1 MTPVAVV
8 TGGASGIGLA
18 TARLLLA
25 AGWSI
30 GVIDAN
36 GDALAEAEAA
46 LGGDAMFLACDITDE
61 DETAEA
67 FDAVI
72 ERFGLIT
79 GLVNS
84 AGVALGKPAEE
95 TTADEFRRILDINLV
110 GSFICARAAM
120 ERMGPR
126 LAIVNVS
133 SASGLRAN
141 AGRVAYGAAKAGV
154 IMMTEVMAMEHAA
167 QRIRINCVAPGPI
180 ETPLVSRL
188 HGAEE
193 RQTWLERTPMNRYG
207 APEEVARAIA
217 FLLSDDASYITGHT
231 LAVDG
236 GFTIAGIIP
245 E

>member
-1 MTPVAVV
+1 MTPVAII

-25 AGWSI
+25 AGWSVGI
-30 GVIDAN
+30 VDN
-36 GDALAEAEAA
+36 DGDALAEAEAGLA
-46 LGGDAMFLACDITDE
+46 GDVMFLKSDVTDE
-61 DETAEA
+61 EDIAET

-72 ERFGLIT
+72 ERFGLAT

-84 AGVALGKPAEE
+84 AGVALGRPAEE
-95 TTADEFRRILDINLV
+95 TTAEEFRRILDINLV
-110 GSFICARAAM
+110 GSFICSQAAM
-120 ERMGPR
+120 GRMGKS
-126 LAIVNVS
+126 LAIVNIS

-141 AGRVAYGAAKAGV
+141 AGRTAYGAAKAGV
-154 IMMTEVMAMEHAA
+154 RMMTEVMALEHAA

-207 APEEVARAIA
+207 TPDEVARAIA
-217 FLLSDDASYITGHT
+217 FLLSDDAGYITGHT
-231 LAVDG
+231 LSVDG
-236 GFTIAGIIP
+236 GFAIAGIIP

>member
-1 MTPVAVV
+1 MTPVAII

-18 TARLLLA
+18 TAKLLA
-25 AGWSI
+25 AAGWAV

-36 GDALAEAEAA
+36 GAALADAEAA
-46 LGGDAMFLACDITDE
+46 LTGEIMMLACDVTDE
-61 DETAEA
+61 EEVAEA

-72 ERFGLIT
+72 ERFGLVT
-79 GLVNS
+79 GLVNC
-84 AGVALGKPAEE
+84 AGFSLGKPAEE

-120 ERMGPR
+120 ERMGAR
-126 LAIVNVS
+126 LAIVNMS
-133 SASGLRAN
+133 SASGVRAN
-141 AGRVAYGAAKAGV
+141 AGRVADGAAKAGV
-154 IMMTEVMAMEHAA
+154 KMMTEVMAMEHAA

-180 ETPLVSRL
+180 ETPLANRQ
-188 HGAEE
+188 HGEDE
-193 RQTWLERTPMNRYG
+193 RKAWLERTPMNRYG
-207 APEEVARAIA
+207 AADEVARAIG

-236 GFTIAGIIP
+236 GFSIAGIIP